1 MILPWPPKQPEAH
14 LTNPFL
20 AGHSVAVAF
29 RPIGFDISA
38 SNGEP
43 RQPFIR
49 PNSFSFCPSLHPD
62 ATLQLLV
69 VTGDVIMA
77 TYRCWIADELI
88 AARHPEL
95 RRDQT
100 EIEADSREDAAAQAL
115 VRFAEIERA
124 ELEGSEEIELGHIQC
139 ELVQG

>member
-1 MILPWPPKQPEAH
+1 
-14 LTNPFL
+14 
-20 AGHSVAVAF
+20 
-29 RPIGFDISA
+29 
-38 SNGEP
+38 
-43 RQPFIR
+43 
-49 PNSFSFCPSLHPD
+49 
-62 ATLQLLV
+62 
-69 VTGDVIMA
+69 MA